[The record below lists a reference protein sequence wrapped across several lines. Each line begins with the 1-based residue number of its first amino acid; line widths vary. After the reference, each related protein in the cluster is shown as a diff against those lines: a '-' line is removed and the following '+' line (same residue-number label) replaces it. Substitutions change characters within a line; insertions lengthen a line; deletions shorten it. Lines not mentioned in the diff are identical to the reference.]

1 MSNRALW
8 FRPVAKAAGT
18 LAVVGLAV
26 VLVVALWRAYV
37 VAPWTRDGRVSAEVV
52 RIAPEIS
59 GTVQDVAVVDN
70 QFVRRGDLL
79 YRVDPERFRLAVSQA
94 EAQLSAARAIL
105 QQKQQDARRR
115 RGMDDLVPGEEIQRA
130 GQAVAIAVADQRR
143 AQVALDVARLDLART
158 ELRAPVDGYVTH
170 LRLRPGDY
178 AVAGHAS
185 IALLDAHSFWIT
197 GYFEET
203 KLRGI
208 HAGAPARI
216 RLMGFDDLIDGH
228 VASIGRGI
236 TDANERPDSQGLPSV
251 EPTFSWVRL
260 AQRIPVRVAID
271 RVPPGIV
278 LAAGMTCSVDVGPS
292 GQGAAPKGAL
302 ASLLMRWM
310 S

>member
-1 MSNRALW
+1 MSNSALW

-18 LAVVGLAV
+18 LLVLGLAV
-26 VLVVALWRAYV
+26 VLVVTLWRAYV
-37 VAPWTRDGRVSAEVV
+37 LAPWTRDGRVSAEVV

-59 GTVQDVAVVDN
+59 GTVKDVAVSDN
-70 QFVRRGDLL
+70 QFVRRGDVL
-79 YRVDPERFRLAVSQA
+79 YRVDPERFQLALAQA
-94 EAQLSAARAIL
+94 EAQWSAASAVL
-105 QQKQQDARRR
+105 QQKRQDAQRR

-130 GQAVAIAVADQRR
+130 GQAVAIALAEQRR

-178 AVAGHAS
+178 ALAGHAN
-185 IALLDAHSFWIT
+185 IALLDSHSFWIT

-208 HAGAPARI
+208 REGAPARVK
-216 RLMGFDDLIDGH
+216 LMGFDDRIDGH

-236 TDANERPDSQGLPSV
+236 TDLNEHADAQGLPSV
-251 EPTFSWVRL
+251 EPSFTWIRL

-278 LAAGMTCSVDVGPS
+278 LAAGMTCSVDVGPT
-292 GQGAAPKGAL
+292 GQGDAPKGRL

-310 S
+310 